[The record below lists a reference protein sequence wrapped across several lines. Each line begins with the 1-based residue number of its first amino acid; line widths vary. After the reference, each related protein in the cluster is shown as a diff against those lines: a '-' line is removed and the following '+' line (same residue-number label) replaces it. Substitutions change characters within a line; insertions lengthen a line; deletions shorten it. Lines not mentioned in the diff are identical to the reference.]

1 MAPEKYRGAWDE
13 HLDGSIDG
21 PEIREPGRLPILVEL
36 AGMKQTIVLALF
48 TAALL
53 LAARTSTGTRES
65 AFSPT
70 IQAPTSTHPLARDLR
85 WRNIGPANMMGRIA
99 AIEGLS
105 TDYRHVLVA
114 SASGGVFRSRN
125 AGITWEPIF
134 DNSTGAGSIGAVT
147 MFEPDPS
154 IIWVGT
160 GEAANRNSSG
170 WGNGV
175 FKTTDGGQTW
185 QNVGLADT
193 GHIAEIALHPD
204 DPNIAYAASPGHL
217 WGYSGN
223 RGLFKTTN
231 GGETWTKL
239 SGGLP
244 DDPQTGATEIVLDP
258 RNPDVLYAG
267 MYHRLRQ
274 PATMYSG
281 SNSGGIF
288 KSNDG
293 GMSWRALTKG
303 LAEGESGMIDL
314 SIYHKDPDIIVAAY
328 EADENIPYNP
338 SVPTSEQSP
347 GTGIYISE
355 DSGETW
361 KWILRTANR
370 PFYHGQVQIDPNDP
384 DRIFSVGRTFQVT
397 LDGGETWRN
406 KWWGGGG
413 DDHDLWIAPYDSN
426 IFYTATDQGA
436 HLTIDNGET
445 VLSLNN
451 MAIGQYYKVGVDM
464 RDPYWVSGGLQDN
477 AIWSG
482 PSNSRETR
490 GILNMHHTW
499 LGEGD
504 GFATLVDPTDYRVVY
519 MVNHVGF
526 AMRLNFETREPTYIT
541 PTPETVIN
549 FSDYSDA
556 GYTEEPIVYT
566 ISPGEHWF
574 RYGRPPLRPLM
585 PPHFRF
591 NWNSPLTMS
600 PSNPRVL
607 YFGGNYLFKSVDRGD
622 TWRIISPDL
631 TTNDPGLRNPSGQGG
646 LTVEV
651 TGGENHFTI
660 FTVRESPIDPALV
673 WVGTDDGNVQITRNA
688 GATWTNVGE
697 NLPGVNNEVWVNRIE
712 PSHHAASTAYVV
724 LDNHRFDDMDPHV
737 YKTTDFGASFTDIT
751 SNLPAGIG
759 SYVVL
764 EDPVNPNLLF
774 VGTEYGAFASVNGGA
789 DWFKLS
795 TGMPNVAVRDMLIH
809 PRDADLVAGTHG
821 RSIWILDDI
830 TPLRQMTSEVTSA
843 DAYLFKNE
851 VGTKWVTINLG
862 RKQPD
867 FFFRGENPP
876 PGASINFWLND
887 APQENVQLQVS
898 EFVGDGVVDLRI
910 GGQGGRRGSGRGR
923 SNRAGIGQLP
933 QAGINRVFWN
943 FQFPSTDAERASMR
957 QRLTDAIIFLQGQV
971 IEDSKQQQLTKLA
984 GEIANADDD
993 GSLNAIRNELAA
1005 DFNGYAAGEML
1016 FGPQIGPVTA
1026 EPNTYRITLTV
1037 DGQSYEGSV
1046 TIRDDP
1052 LATKHAGR

>member
-1 MAPEKYRGAWDE
+1 
-13 HLDGSIDG
+13 
-21 PEIREPGRLPILVEL
+21 
-36 AGMKQTIVLALF
+36 MKRTIVLAVS
-48 TAALL
+48 TAALSL
-53 LAARTSTGTRES
+53 FAGTAPGTNDEPFLATGSVAGFGLST
-65 AFSPT
+65 
-70 IQAPTSTHPLARDLR
+70 QAPASTHPLARDLR

-99 AIEGLS
+99 DIEALS

-114 SASGGVFRSRN
+114 SASGGVFKSTN
-125 AGITWEPIF
+125 AGITWDPIF
-134 DNSTGAGSIGAVT
+134 DNSGGAGSIGSVA
-147 MFEPDPS
+147 MFEPDPD

-170 WGNGV
+170 WGNGI

-185 QNVGLADT
+185 QQLGLADT
-193 GHIAEIALHPD
+193 RHIAAIALHPT
-204 DPNIAYAASPGHL
+204 DPDIAYVASPGHL
-217 WGYSGN
+217 WGYSGD
-223 RGLFKTTN
+223 RGLFKTTD
-231 GGETWTKL
+231 GGQTWTKL
-239 SGGLP
+239 GVDAPVATGGGGEAGGLP
-244 DDPQTGATEIVLDP
+244 NDGRTGATEIILDP
-258 RNPDVLYAG
+258 RDPDVLYAG

-281 SNSGGIF
+281 GDNGGIF
-288 KSNDG
+288 KSTDG
-293 GMSWRALTKG
+293 GASWRKLSNG
-303 LAEGESGMIDL
+303 LAAGEIGMIDL
-314 SIYHKDPDIIVAAY
+314 SIYPKDPDIIVAAY
-328 EADENIPYNP
+328 EADSEIPYDAA
-338 SVPTSEQSP
+338 VPPWEQTP

-355 DSGETW
+355 DAGETW

-397 LDGGETWRN
+397 LDGGESWRN

-413 DDHDLWIAPYDSN
+413 DDHDFWIAPYDSS

-436 HLTIDNGET
+436 HLTIDDGET

-464 RDPYWVSGGLQDN
+464 RDPYWVIGGLQDN
-477 AIWSG
+477 AIWTG

-490 GILNMHHTW
+490 GILNMHYSW

-504 GFATLVDPTDYRVVY
+504 GFASLADPTDYRVVY

-526 AMRLNFETREPTYIT
+526 AMRLNFETREPTFIT
-541 PTPETVIN
+541 PTPETVVN

-556 GYTEEPIVYT
+556 GYVEEPIVYT
-566 ISPGEHWF
+566 IDPGEHWF

-607 YFGGNYLFKSVDRGD
+607 YFGGNHLFKSIDRGD

-631 TTNDPGLRNPSGQGG
+631 TTNDAELRNPSGQGG

-673 WVGTDDGNVQITRNA
+673 WIGTDDGNVQITRDA
-688 GATWTNVGE
+688 GATWTNVRD
-697 NLPGVNNEVWVNRIE
+697 NLPGISGEVWVNRVE
-712 PSHHAASTAYVV
+712 PSHHDVATAYLV
-724 LDNHRFDDMDPHV
+724 LDNHRLDDMNPHV
-737 YKTTDFGASFTDIT
+737 FKTTDFGASFTDIT
-751 SNLPAGIG
+751 GNLPDGVG

-774 VGTEYGAFASVNGGA
+774 VGTEYGAFASIDGGN

-795 TGMPNVAVRDMLIH
+795 TGMPNVAVRDLLIH

-830 TPLRQMTSEVTSA
+830 TPLRQMVSEVAAA
-843 DAYLFKNE
+843 DAHLFENR

-876 PGASINFWLND
+876 PGAAINFWLRD
-887 APQENVQLQVS
+887 APQGNVQLRVS
-898 EFVGDGVVDLRI
+898 EFTGDRVADLRV
-910 GGQGGRRGSGRGR
+910 GGGGGGGRGGRRGGGRGGR
-923 SNRAGIGQLP
+923 GHGAQGP
-933 QAGINRVFWN
+933 KAGINRTFWN
-943 FQFPSTDAERASMR
+943 FQFPSTDAERATMR
-957 QRLTDAIIFLQGQV
+957 LRLSDAIDFLEGRV
-971 IEDSKQQQLTKLA
+971 IEDDRQIALA
-984 GEIANADDD
+984 DMRNRLVVATDDR
-993 GSLNAIRNELAA
+993 SLNQVRNELAA
-1005 DFNGYAAGEML
+1005 DFNDYAAGEIL
-1016 FGPQIGPVTA
+1016 FGPQIGATIA
-1026 EPNTYRITLTV
+1026 ATGTYRITLTAN
-1037 DGQSYEGSV
+1037 GRSYEGSI

-1052 LATKHAGR
+1052 MMTEHGGR